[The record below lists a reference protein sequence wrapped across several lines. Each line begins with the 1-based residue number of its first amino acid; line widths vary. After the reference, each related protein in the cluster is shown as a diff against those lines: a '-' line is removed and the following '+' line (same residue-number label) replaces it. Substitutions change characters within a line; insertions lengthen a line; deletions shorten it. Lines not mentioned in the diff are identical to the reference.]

1 MDSLYNLFVDVCK
14 EHGDETA
21 IIYQDQAINYKTVY
35 ANVEKIYNKLIKS
48 GIKARDVVGL
58 SMRRTPNV
66 IATMLAI
73 LRIGATYMP
82 FNPLQKKM
90 DWCRMIEES
99 GCKIV
104 VNDWQDIDRFF
115 EGNWIELEE
124 FDNELSEEQD
134 FKHVQSDYSKNNLY
148 IIYTS
153 GSTGKSKGVGIRQES
168 LRNLI
173 LYGTK
178 EIGLVRGE
186 SIVAVSNFAFDMSVP
201 ETIMA
206 ILIGMTILMLN
217 DIEVVNPR
225 LIRRQIQRHSISTL
239 LITPT
244 RMNIILDC
252 KKGTEFL
259 KSIKN
264 LLFGAEMI
272 SLTLIE
278 RLKEATDAQ
287 IFNLYGPT
295 ETTAYLTYSNI
306 TNKEVVDIGLT
317 IKNTEIHLVDSADKI
332 IDGPGEG
339 EIVISGIGVADGYI
353 SEDKKKSFKIYS
365 RISEGKVYYTG
376 DIAKRLDNGDI
387 VYLGRGDNQVKYRGY
402 RLGLEDIEDKIRNCI
417 KEIRDCVVCVYKD
430 EVNEYL
436 ALVYVSSEKINISDF
451 KSRLSDYLANYAI
464 PISLIKVESMPLN
477 RNGKIERAKVADL
490 VNDYYCKD

>member
-173 LYGTK
+173 
-178 EIGLVRGE
+178 
-186 SIVAVSNFAFDMSVP
+186 
-201 ETIMA
+201 
-206 ILIGMTILMLN
+206 
-217 DIEVVNPR
+217 
-225 LIRRQIQRHSISTL
+225 
-239 LITPT
+239 
-244 RMNIILDC
+244 
-252 KKGTEFL
+252 
-259 KSIKN
+259 
-264 LLFGAEMI
+264 
-272 SLTLIE
+272 
-278 RLKEATDAQ
+278 
-287 IFNLYGPT
+287 
-295 ETTAYLTYSNI
+295 
-306 TNKEVVDIGLT
+306 
-317 IKNTEIHLVDSADKI
+317 
-332 IDGPGEG
+332 
-339 EIVISGIGVADGYI
+339 
-353 SEDKKKSFKIYS
+353 
-365 RISEGKVYYTG
+365 
-376 DIAKRLDNGDI
+376 
-387 VYLGRGDNQVKYRGY
+387 
-402 RLGLEDIEDKIRNCI
+402 
-417 KEIRDCVVCVYKD
+417 
-430 EVNEYL
+430 
-436 ALVYVSSEKINISDF
+436 
-451 KSRLSDYLANYAI
+451 
-464 PISLIKVESMPLN
+464 
-477 RNGKIERAKVADL
+477 
-490 VNDYYCKD
+490 